1 MNYLPDCLRRGWC
14 MISTRIAQW
23 VGRKPES
30 KTNLNRYFLEIFGF
44 SAAVCHDS
52 RAHADSDVICIKSN
66 FFPVSRI
73 WKRTFSTF
81 LLAWTEK
88 CGDFFPPFFPP
99 PPTTHNFPFGAFS
112 WSLSKVQEEKSG
124 NGMGQKKEGKTRVV
138 VVLFVS
144 RESQENCEKS
154 FNKPFLRK
162 KCQPIS
168 RPPFFVLA

>member
-23 VGRKPES
+23 AGRKPES
-30 KTNLNRYFLEIFGF
+30 KTNLKRYFFGNLWFFCGSLSWFKGARGSWCHMQKVQLF
-44 SAAVCHDS
+44 S
-52 RAHADSDVICIKSN
+52 
-66 FFPVSRI
+66 VSRI

-88 CGDFFPPFFPP
+88 CGDFSPPPHFPP

-138 VVLFVS
+138 VVLFAS
-144 RESQENCEKS
+144 RESQENCEKGM
-154 FNKPFLRK
+154 NKPFWREM
-162 KCQPIS
+162 PTY
-168 RPPFFVLA
+168 

>member
-23 VGRKPES
+23 AGRKPES
-30 KTNLNRYFLEIFGF
+30 KNIFLEIFVF
-44 SAAVCHDS
+44 STAVCHDS
-52 RAHADSDVICIKSN
+52 RAHADPDVICRMSN

-88 CGDFFPPFFPP
+88 CGDSPPPPFPP

-138 VVLFVS
+138 VVLFAS

-154 FNKPFLRK
+154 LNKPFWRK
-162 KCQPIS
+162 KMPSALLRSCIN
-168 RPPFFVLA
+168 VLNF